1 MTRFVGK
8 ADASAAAQPEQRR
21 RSPVVW
27 LVVALIALIA
37 GFTALAPSAF
47 PTAFNVRSVLIDASV
62 LLVLS
67 VGQTFVIATAGIDL
81 SVGAVLVF
89 SGVLSDTTMIAL
101 GGGAGAILAGP
112 VVSLT
117 SGLAWGIANGL
128 LVTKARIP
136 PLIATLGTYGV
147 AFGVAQII
155 TNGNGMTGVP
165 PALVETVGL
174 GRPLGF
180 VPWLVTIA
188 AAVTLI
194 GGVTLEA
201 TRFGRHTLGVGANPD
216 ASRRIGINVDR
227 HLTQVYALAG
237 FLSGLAGYLSLAQ
250 YATTTI
256 QGHTT
261 DNLQSITAVVLGG
274 TSLFGGVASVAGTT
288 IGVFIPAVL
297 QSGLVIVGVQPFW
310 QEAAI
315 GIVLLLAVFFDQ
327 RQRGARAMR

>member
-1 MTRFVGK
+1 MSRLAEK
-8 ADASAAAQPEQRR
+8 AEESAAAQTEQRR

-27 LVVALIALIA
+27 LLVALIALIA
-37 GFTALAPSAF
+37 AFTALSPTAF
-47 PTAFNVRSVLIDASV
+47 PTAFNVRSVLVDASV

-67 VGQTFVIATAGIDL
+67 VGQTFVIASAGIDL

-89 SGVLSDTTMIAL
+89 SGVLADTAMIAL
-101 GGGAGAILAGP
+101 GGDTGAILVG
-112 VVSLT
+112 VLVSLG

-147 AFGVAQII
+147 AFGAAQII
-155 TNGNGMTGVP
+155 TNGNDMSGVP
-165 PALVETVGL
+165 PALVATIGL
-174 GRPLGF
+174 GRLFGF
-180 VPWLVTIA
+180 MPWLVAIA
-188 AAVTLI
+188 AAVTVI
-194 GGVTLEA
+194 GGVMLEM
-201 TRFGRHTLGVGANPD
+201 TRFGRHTLGVGSNPD

-227 HLTQVYALAG
+227 HLTQIYALAG
-237 FLSGLAGYLSLAQ
+237 LLSGLAGYLSLAQ

-256 QGHTT
+256 QGHAT

-274 TSLFGGVASVAGTT
+274 TSLFGGVASVVGTT

-297 QSGLVIVGVQPFW
+297 QSGLVIVGMQPFW

-315 GIVLLLAVFFDQ
+315 GVVLLLAVYFDQ
-327 RQRGARAMR
+327 RQRGARALR